1 MKNFSESPNPSREF
15 QYKIKGVSMAVFTA
29 EDVAGLSSMGNE
41 LFNSIYLAR
50 LNPREYILPNGNDV
64 NKLKEFI
71 KKKYVDKIWHR
82 DTASSSSIASPTTYE
97 RAKAAEKPIESA
109 TIASPPPSTEPSTS
123 TNKIAIKLNRPN
135 V

>member
-1 MKNFSESPNPSREF
+1 
-15 QYKIKGVSMAVFTA
+15 MAVFTA

-82 DTASSSSIASPTTYE
+82 DTASSSSIASTTTYE
-97 RAKAAEKPIESA
+97 RAKAIEKPVEVA
-109 TIASPPPSTEPSTS
+109 TIASPPPSSEPSIS